1 MPLEGERGEKGVDIV
16 ECLLWVRV
24 TVAPFLA
31 WPLLTPAKHTM
42 PEVTGY
48 FLKFPGKTTCSSENL
63 NSFPKFTQR
72 VPRTYKEDL
81 EFQNG
86 LPPPTWSFRDEAS
99 MKPWRQVY

>member
-48 FLKFPGKTTCSSENL
+48 FLKLPGKTT
-63 NSFPKFTQR
+63 
-72 VPRTYKEDL
+72 
-81 EFQNG
+81 
-86 LPPPTWSFRDEAS
+86 
-99 MKPWRQVY
+99 